1 VNEEEGTT
9 LLREIA
15 ERLKS
20 VERRLDTM
28 EAASQEAS
36 KAYETTDA
44 LYREKLAAYKD
55 CKHCVPVGVAVFSL
69 ILLLLIYISYRVS

>member
-1 VNEEEGTT
+1 
-9 LLREIA
+9 
-15 ERLKS
+15 
-20 VERRLDTM
+20 M

-44 LYREKLAAYKD
+44 LYREKLAAYKH

-69 ILLLLIYISYRVS
+69 NLLLLIYIAYRVS